1 MNYGGGP
8 DYINWNT
15 FGQILEMDDD
25 MDECEF
31 SAPMVK
37 SFLEQAESTFDEMET
52 AIQKDDLGR
61 LAALGHYLKGSA
73 ATLGLSKIEHYCEL
87 IQAYGS
93 KRTADGQ
100 DEEPDEQLCMSNIRQ
115 IMPKLRSDYKIT
127 VHWLKAFYEDKI

>member
-1 MNYGGGP
+1 MNFGGGP
-8 DYINWNT
+8 EYINWVT
-15 FGQILEMDDD
+15 LKELLDMDDD
-25 MDECEF
+25 VEECDF
-31 SAPMVK
+31 SAPMIK
-37 SFLEQAESTFDEMET
+37 SFLEQAESTFDEMEE
-52 AIQKDDLGR
+52 AIEDDDLER

-73 ATLGLSKIEHYCEL
+73 ATLGLIKVEHYCEL

-100 DEEPDEQLCMSNIRQ
+100 EEEPDEELCMSNIRQ